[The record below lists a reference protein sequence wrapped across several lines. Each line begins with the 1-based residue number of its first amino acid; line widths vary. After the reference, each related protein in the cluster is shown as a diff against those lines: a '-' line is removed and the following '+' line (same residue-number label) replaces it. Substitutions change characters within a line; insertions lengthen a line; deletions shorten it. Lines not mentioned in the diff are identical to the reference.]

1 MPIFYTYNIFY
12 YLIFLVKISKK
23 IVFIDILNE
32 MEIQSYQGFVDFL
45 KKLKLFLANYLT
57 DC

>member
-1 MPIFYTYNIFY
+1 MPIFYTYNIF
-12 YLIFLVKISKK
+12 LIFLVKISKK
-23 IVFIDILNE
+23 TVFIDILNE
-32 MEIQSYQGFVDFL
+32 MEIQCYQGFIDFL

>member
-23 IVFIDILNE
+23 TVFIDILND
-32 MEIQSYQGFVDFL
+32 MELQCYQGFVDFF
-45 KKLKLFLANYLT
+45 KKTKNFLANYLT

>member
-23 IVFIDILNE
+23 TVFIDILNE
-32 MEIQSYQGFVDFL
+32 MEIQSYQGFVDF
-45 KKLKLFLANYLT
+45 
-57 DC
+57 

>member
-1 MPIFYTYNIFY
+1 MPIFYTYNIFC

-23 IVFIDILNE
+23 TVFIDILNE
-32 MEIQSYQGFVDFL
+32 MEIQCYQGFIDFL